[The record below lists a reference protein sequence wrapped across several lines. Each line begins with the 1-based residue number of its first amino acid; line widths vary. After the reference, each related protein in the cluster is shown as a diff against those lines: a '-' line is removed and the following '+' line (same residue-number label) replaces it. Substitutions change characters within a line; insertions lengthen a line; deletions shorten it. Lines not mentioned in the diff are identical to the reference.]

1 MKTIRHQSGT
11 LPKVSQKEL
20 DEIKLMKD
28 TDIDFSDIQ
37 PLTDDFWNNAKR
49 VEMYKPIKK
58 QITIKIDADVLDW
71 LKSGGKGYQTRMNA
85 ILRQSMLSSI

>member
-1 MKTIRHQSGT
+1 MKTIRHQSNT

-20 DEIKLMKD
+20 NEIKLMND